1 MRVLLD
7 THCWLWW
14 LTEPEKLSQSVY
26 DLLADRKS
34 EVYLSVASIWEI
46 GIKFSIGKLPLP
58 QAPEK
63 LIPREMAADGLLTLD
78 IKSIHA
84 LKAVGLPMQHR
95 DPFDRMLIAQS
106 QVEQLPIMTTDP
118 VFDQYTIKVIW

>member
-1 MRVLLD
+1 MRLLLD

-14 LTEPEKLSQSVY
+14 LTEPEKLSPSVRN
-26 DLLADRKS
+26 LLTDRKN
-34 EVYLSVASIWEI
+34 ELHLSVASIWEI
-46 GIKFSIGKLPLP
+46 GIKFAIGKLSLP
-58 QAPEK
+58 QPPEK
-63 LIPREMAADGLLTLD
+63 LVPREMAADGLVTLD

-84 LKAVGLPMQHR
+84 LKAAGLPLYHR

-118 VFDQYTIKVIW
+118 VFDQYNIKVIW